1 MNREEWYKQRRLCR
15 LKRLV
20 YQSYGDE
27 APTKVY
33 EATLKFPDAITKSV
47 MYGWRDTSGY
57 DIREGM
63 ARLPRVKA
71 EYPLKLGDFKRTLR
85 SLMRSNANMAR
96 ITHCGCTPCDW
107 FRG

>member
-20 YQSYGDE
+20 YQSCGDE
-27 APTKVY
+27 ASYKVY
-33 EATLKFPDAITKSV
+33 EATQKFPDAVIKSTW
-47 MYGWRDTSGY
+47 GSGGTSGY
-57 DIREGM
+57 DIKHGM
-63 ARLPRVKA
+63 SLLPRIKA

-85 SLMRSNANMAR
+85 SIMRSNANMAR
-96 ITHCGCTPCDW
+96 ITRCGCTPCDW

>member
-1 MNREEWYKQRRLCR
+1 MNRKEWYKQRRLCR

-27 APTKVY
+27 APSKVY
-33 EATLKFPDAITKSV
+33 ESMLKFPDAVAKSV

-57 DIREGM
+57 NVREGM
-63 ARLPRVKA
+63 ALLSRVKA
-71 EYPLKLGDFKRTLR
+71 DYPLRVNDFKRTLR
-85 SLMRSNANMAR
+85 RLMRSNANMAR
-96 ITHCGCTPCDW
+96 ITRCGCTPNDW